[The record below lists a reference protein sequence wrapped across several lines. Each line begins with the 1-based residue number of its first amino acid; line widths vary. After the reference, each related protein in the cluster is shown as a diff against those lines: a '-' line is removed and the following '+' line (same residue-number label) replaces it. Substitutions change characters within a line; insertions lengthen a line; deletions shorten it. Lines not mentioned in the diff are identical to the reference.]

1 MNERERLLAEGP
13 RVAPEPATADG
24 SMLTTPTPTPTPTTP
39 RPSPAPTAPT
49 APQDRAKKM
58 PRGLMRLFPLAL
70 FGVVLAANAGAGK
83 YAIWVILPIAVAAI
97 LFRFVRKA
105 GK

>member
-13 RVAPEPATADG
+13 RVAPEPPTADD
-24 SMLTTPTPTPTPTTP
+24 SMRTTPTTP
-39 RPSPAPTAPT
+39 RPSPAPTAP
-49 APQDRAKKM
+49 QDRAKKL
-58 PRGLMRLFPLAL
+58 PRGLVRLFPLAV

-83 YAIWVILPIAVAAI
+83 YAVWVIVAIA
-97 LFRFVRKA
+97 LGTGLLRFARKA

>member
-13 RVAPEPATADG
+13 RVAPEPPLADG
-24 SMLTTPTPTPTPTTP
+24 SMRTPPTTP
-39 RPSPAPTAPT
+39 RPSPGPA
-49 APQDRAKKM
+49 APQDGTKKI
-58 PRGLMRLFPLAL
+58 PRGLVRLFPLVV

-83 YAIWVILPIAVAAI
+83 YAVWVIVAIALGTI
-97 LFRFVRKA
+97 LLRFMRKA